1 MPTFPESGSIRW
13 SSWEALAREHAPKP
27 TPDMGLIAD
36 KFRDFCNGRG
46 LPLASASIEKTF
58 VAWVSKLRVG

>member
-1 MPTFPESGSIRW
+1 MPTFPESGSVRW

-36 KFRDFCNGRG
+36 KFRDFCAARG

-58 VAWVSKLRVG
+58 VAWVSKFQVG